1 MCKSRSFSSLLFVF
15 VAFFLISCE
24 DSLSPQE
31 YPPLPDE
38 NPTGEEHEDPLG
50 YWRIWGAIDAPLD
63 WSPNSDTVQIWS
75 SGYGGY
81 LYQLEESITFTL
93 VYTGP
98 NSKHWTFKTDGD
110 EYYGEGQVDIYP
122 FFIPEPHWWSDPEEP
137 VYRSTYVRG
146 YKWVE
151 FGGGYHL
158 VLADEDTSVNPFY
171 PPWPQPEY
179 KYYKIY
185 LGDGFD
191 YWAWDTVYL
200 DLTD

>member
-1 MCKSRSFSSLLFVF
+1 MAFGLVFCGDSLT
-15 VAFFLISCE
+15 APE
-24 DSLSPQE
+24 DSPLLDD
-31 YPPLPDE
+31 PP
-38 NPTGEEHEDPLG
+38 GERDEDPIG
-50 YWRIWGAIDAPLD
+50 YWRIWGIIDAPLD
-63 WSPNSDTVQIWS
+63 WSPNSTTVQIWS

-93 VYTGP
+93 LFTGQD
-98 NSKHWTFKTDGD
+98 SKRWAFKTDGD
-110 EYYGEGQVDIYP
+110 EYYGEVDIYP
-122 FFIPEPHWWSDPEEP
+122 FFEPSPHWWSDPEEP
-137 VYRSTYVRG
+137 VYRTTYVRG

-151 FGGGYHL
+151 FGGGGHY

-185 LGDGFD
+185 LGDEYD